1 MIVEKFK
8 SGFSPPGDIPFKDL
22 SHNPEER
29 GGGGADADADNQSIK
44 GSLVS
49 VQVEGITEKKTLLG
63 TITGTRAFG
72 GRKRSGIMGLF
83 HASKVSNFNDQM
95 EASFLCIFIMKRGV
109 YKQE

>member
-1 MIVEKFK
+1 MEKFK

-29 GGGGADADADNQSIK
+29 GGADADNQSIK

-49 VQVEGITEKKTLLG
+49 VQVEPEKKTLLG

-95 EASFLCIFIMKRGV
+95 QASFLCIFIMKRGI
-109 YKQE
+109 YNQE